1 MANEGLKIIKCRD
14 SQEGKVLR
22 GQWDSLW
29 RLEGLGT
36 DGGQDLTYGG
46 QRGWVGT
53 ELCLQRQCDRTEDE
67 GEGEDEEA
75 VSG

>member
-14 SQEGKVLR
+14 SQEGEVLR

-36 DGGQDLTYGG
+36 DGGQDLPMEDRGG
-46 QRGWVGT
+46 GGG
-53 ELCLQRQCDRTEDE
+53 D
-67 GEGEDEEA
+67 
-75 VSG
+75 